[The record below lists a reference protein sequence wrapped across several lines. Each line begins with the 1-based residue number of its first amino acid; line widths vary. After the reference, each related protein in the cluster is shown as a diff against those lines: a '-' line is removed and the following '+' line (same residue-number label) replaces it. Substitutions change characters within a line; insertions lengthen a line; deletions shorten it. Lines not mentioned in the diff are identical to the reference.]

1 MKSQTRAWIL
11 ALTLTLFWSTPVA
24 APFRYFATMLSSI
37 ASWLVGSFKLAPAL
51 ATFVTYLLLLAV
63 LVLLLLLDRSRNR
76 VYLAG
81 YIALAEVIYHLW
93 IAFRTDKIYDVPLPI
108 SLGLALALLVM
119 LFPRNTPGTWLS
131 DAYLM
136 AIPAWLWVQAAL
148 TAAFA
153 QFDWSP
159 NLLAPILRVP
169 EQAAI
174 FGLNDWLGL
183 PTLAWAIIVLI
194 LSVLPLIWLTPG
206 RARG

>member
-11 ALTLTLFWSTPVA
+11 AVSLTLFWSTPVA
-24 APFRYFATMLSSI
+24 APFRYFANMLSSI
-37 ASWLVGSFKLAPAL
+37 AGWLAGTFKLAPAL
-51 ATFVTYLLLLAV
+51 ATFIVYLLLLSA
-63 LVLLLLLDRSRNR
+63 LILLLWLDRSRNR

-93 IAFRTDKIYDVPLPI
+93 MAFRTDKIYDVPLPI

-136 AIPAWLWVQAAL
+136 AIPAWIWVNAVLA
-148 TAAFA
+148 AAFA

-159 NLLAPILRVP
+159 NLLAPILRIP

-174 FGLNDWLGL
+174 FGLHDWLGL
-183 PTLAWAIIVLI
+183 PTLAWAIIVFI
-194 LSVLPLIWLTPG
+194 LSVLPLVFLTPG